1 MDNPAE
7 IFIVHD
13 VPEVSQLKPLARP
26 LALLTFSLMHKH
38 ACVCIRMRMCMRTC
52 VRVRVCVRAYLYE
65 YAYRYSTRSMSF
77 RTRCL

>member
-26 LALLTFSLMHKH
+26 LALLTFSLMLKH
-38 ACVCIRMRMCMRTC
+38 ACVCIRMRMRMRAYVC
-52 VRVRVCVRAYLYE
+52 VRVCARAYLYE
-65 YAYRYSTRSMSF
+65 YAYWA
-77 RTRCL
+77 

>member
-38 ACVCIRMRMCMRTC
+38 ACVCVRMRMRMRAYVC
-52 VRVRVCVRAYLYE
+52 VRVCARAYLYE